1 MLEKDMRKQIIEQWE
16 GVVRFTPIES
26 PGTQR
31 SIPDM
36 QARSRTA
43 DWWIELKQID
53 VIRFLESKVSDP
65 ISIPWRAGQRT
76 WLREH
81 DAKNGNV
88 ALIISRGSIYYILQ
102 DMSNILHKYEN
113 HGHLINSCSYHGII
127 WNAPKDLWER
137 K

>member
-1 MLEKDMRKQIIEQWE
+1 MLEKEMRKQIIEQWE

-43 DWWIELKQID
+43 DWWIELK
-53 VIRFLESKVSDP
+53 RYVSTYKLIYDNYP

-76 WLREH
+76 WLRHH

-88 ALIISRGSIYYILQ
+88 ALIYTIGTLYYIIQ
-102 DMSNILHKYEN
+102 DMSNILETYEN
-113 HGHLINSCSYHGII
+113 LKHLEQSCSYHGHI

>member
-1 MLEKDMRKQIIEQWE
+1 MLEKEMRKQIIEQWE

-43 DWWIELKQID
+43 DWWIELK
-53 VIRFLESKVSDP
+53 RYESTYKLIYDNYP
-65 ISIPWRAGQRT
+65 ISIPWRAGQRN
-76 WLREH
+76 WLRHH

-88 ALIISRGSIYYILQ
+88 ALIYTIGANYYIMQ
-102 DMSNILHKYEN
+102 NMSDILLNYDNIK
-113 HGHLINSCSYHGII
+113 HLEQSCSYHGII